1 MSLKTRRVSIGVV
14 VLVVAGGI
22 TVWGMT
28 RSSAEQSTL
37 PEELS
42 VASIKSQMSEG
53 SDQLRQTM
61 RAQEDLTD
69 EQRQELRRNMRE
81 AMGSMMT
88 ERVDEY
94 YAAAPEEKDAVLDQH
109 IDEFQERMKE
119 WRKRREERRQEQG
132 DDADQ
137 ERNREEWRE
146 RMRGQRGGGT
156 SEQRKS
162 RSESRDPDQMVR
174 RMSYFQALRRRMTER
189 GIEMPGGRGGWGRG
203 GGGPRGGPHGGG
215 G

>member
-1 MSLKTRRVSIGVV
+1 MSLKARKVSIGIAFF
-14 VLVVAGGI
+14 VVAGGM
-22 TVWGMT
+22 TVWGMI
-28 RSSAEQSTL
+28 RSAAQQSTL

-42 VASIKSQMSEG
+42 VASLKSQMSEG
-53 SDQLRQTM
+53 SDQFRQTM

-81 AMGSMMT
+81 VMGSMMT

-94 YAAAPEEKDAVLDQH
+94 YAAAPEEKDAVLDRH

-119 WRKRREERRQEQG
+119 WRKRREERRREQG

-146 RMRGQRGGGT
+146 RMRGRRGGGT

-174 RMSYFQALRRRMTER
+174 MMSYFQALRSRMTER
-189 GIEMPGGRGGWGRG
+189 GIESPGGRGGWGRG
-203 GGGPRGGPHGGG
+203 GGMGGGPHGGG